1 MRAQVARDIYV
12 GYMLIYNASE
22 HHFSELKYG
31 LHQDFLTGSNN
42 FPDNAED
49 ALRLLSNFT
58 PKKGKIIITLV
69 ATTIHLAMVRPRR
82 QLQVTAS
89 PNQQ

>member
-1 MRAQVARDIYV
+1 MI
-12 GYMLIYNASE
+12 IHNAKD
-22 HHFSELKYG
+22 HNYSELKYR
-31 LHQDFLTGSNN
+31 LHQDFLTGNN
-42 FPDNAED
+42 QFPDNAED